1 MREDGQRE
9 GREALQSFAQSKL
22 EFPSS
27 PLFKKTTERTFS
39 VKCRCHLSWHP
50 KPCPGEASEA
60 GEGQAGRVSEQ
71 EPLAPCP
78 GNQRSGC
85 CPSFTAQVQAI
96 APSPSLSLPAP
107 GLRLRNKNLGGGL
120 GVGYSMWLSQLWVGP
135 WSDRYISFLGDTV
148 EQLESEMQGE
158 RIWGAATASP
168 LLGKGQQ
175 EQKVNVE
182 VPVIQLYSRVT
193 RYPEGSHTWLHF
205 PSPKF

>member
-9 GREALQSFAQSKL
+9 GREVLQSFAQSKL
-22 EFPSS
+22 EFPSP

-71 EPLAPCP
+71 E
-78 GNQRSGC
+78 RSGC
-85 CPSFTAQVQAI
+85 CPQLYRPGAGYSAA
-96 APSPSLSLPAP
+96 PSLSLPAP
-107 GLRLRNKNLGGGL
+107 GLRLRHRNLGRGL
-120 GVGYSMWLSQLWVGP
+120 GVGYSMWLSQLRVGP

-182 VPVIQLYSRVT
+182 VPIVQLYSRVT